1 MKLSKSNFALGL
13 ISAAVVTLT
22 ACGGGGGGSAGGT
35 ANGTVS
41 SVTGVA
47 ATGLAIVNGSVTL
60 KCVEGTTSSKATG
73 TDGSFNID
81 VSGVTLPCVARVDYM
96 DSTTHTSKKLHSLV
110 STASNVNIT
119 PVTDLLVA
127 KLTNGSAA
135 TAFDSF
141 DAGKV
146 KNYTKDQVST
156 ATAAVKTYLKDTL
169 GVDTTHLPDDLIG
182 TKFVAQTSSGSGD
195 DFDKV
200 LDDLKVKLNSKGK
213 NLEEAET
220 EVSSEHSSEH
230 TPVTVTAGPAQTIT
244 FTSPGTQTIGTAT
257 SALVATST
265 SGLAITFASTT
276 PSVCTV
282 SGTAL
287 TLVAAG
293 SCTVTANQAGN
304 SVYSAATTVSYTFS
318 VIAATSTPTPTPTPT
333 PVVTSAAT
341 GKTVYAA
348 TCATCHSAMPAL
360 NISKVLNGANSP
372 NTILNAISSNKG
384 GMKVL
389 SISTQQASDI
399 AAYLATPNI

>member
-35 ANGTVS
+35 DNGTVS

-135 TAFDSF
+135 SAFDSF

-213 NLEEAET
+213 DLEEAET
-220 EVSSEHSSEH
+220 EVSDEHHSEH

-293 SCTVTANQAGN
+293 SCTVTADQAGN

-318 VIAATSTPTPTPTPT
+318 VIAATSTPTPTPTP
-333 PVVTSAAT
+333 VVTSAAT

-348 TCATCHSAMPAL
+348 KCATCHSAMPAL
-360 NISKVLNGANSP
+360 NISKVLTGANSP

-384 GMKVL
+384 GMKAI

>member
-1 MKLSKSNFALGL
+1 MKLSKSNFAIGL

-47 ATGLAIVNGSVTL
+47 ATGLAIVKGSVTL
-60 KCVEGTTSSKATG
+60 KCVTGITSAIAATG
-73 TDGSFNID
+73 TDGSFSID
-81 VSGVTLPCVARVDYM
+81 VSGVTLPCVARVTYT
-96 DSTTHTSKKLHSLV
+96 DSTGAQQKLHSLV

-141 DAGKV
+141 DASKV
-146 KNYTKDQVST
+146 QNYTTDKVSA

-169 GVDTTHLPDDLIG
+169 GVDTTNLPDDLIG
-182 TKFVAQTSSGSGD
+182 TKFVAATSSTPGG

-213 NLEEAET
+213 NLEVAET
-220 EVSSEHSSEH
+220 EVSSEHH
-230 TPVTVTAGPAQTIT
+230 PVTVTAGPAQTIT

-293 SCTVTANQAGN
+293 SCTVTADQAGN

-318 VIAATSTPTPTPTPT
+318 VIAATSTPTPTPTP
-333 PVVTSAAT
+333 VVTSAAT

-348 TCATCHSAMPAL
+348 KCAMCHSAMPAQ
-360 NISKVLNGANSP
+360 NFSQVLNGANSP

-384 GMKVL
+384 GMKII